1 MLTADELTKR
11 YNAIKAEASQV
22 PIENRAKFVKE
33 KLDKEFSL
41 DEMEYIAKHCIRH
54 F

>member
-1 MLTADELTKR
+1 MLNAEELDKR

-22 PIENRAKFVKE
+22 DIEDRAKFIKD

-41 DEMEYIAKHCIRH
+41 DEIKFIAEHCIRH
-54 F
+54 I